1 MSFWNKILETIKGN
15 EDFSELKSS
24 SFRDFLNGNI
34 LNKNF
39 VRKQFKLMIL
49 IAVLTVF
56 YIDNR
61 YFCEKQI
68 AEEVR
73 LKKELQDIKF
83 ESLTISAQLTTLG
96 RRTYVLDYI
105 NSKGLDLKESAIAPV
120 VIEEPDLEKEEE
132 LKKAKEEHKVAT
144 EKIKNDTT
152 QNEEFIER

>member
-39 VRKQFKLMIL
+39 VRRQFVLMIL
-49 IAVLTVF
+49 IAVLAFF

-61 YFCEKQI
+61 YYCEKQI
-68 AEEVR
+68 SEEVN
-73 LKKELQDIKF
+73 LKQELQDIKF

-96 RRTYVLDYI
+96 RRTYVLNYI
-105 NSKGLDLKESAIAPV
+105 NEKGLELKESSIAPV
-120 VIEEPDLEKEEE
+120 IIEEPDLKKEEE
-132 LKKAKEEHKVAT
+132 IKKAKEEHQKAT
-144 EKIKNDTT
+144 EKIKQDTT
-152 QNEEFIER
+152 QNEESIGR

>member
-1 MSFWNKILETIKGN
+1 MSFWNKIIETIKGN

-39 VRKQFKLMIL
+39 VRKQFKLMLLLAFLAFI
-49 IAVLTVF
+49 

-68 AEEVR
+68 TEEVK

-83 ESLTISAQLTTLG
+83 ESLTISAKVTTLG

-105 NSKGLDLKESAIAPV
+105 NSKGLDLKESANAPV
-120 VIEEPDLEKEEE
+120 VIEEPDLKKEEE
-132 LKKAKEEHKVAT
+132 LKKAKEEHNKAT
-144 EKIKNDTT
+144 EKIKQDTT
-152 QNEEFIER
+152 QNEEYIIR

>member
-1 MSFWNKILETIKGN
+1 
-15 EDFSELKSS
+15 
-24 SFRDFLNGNI
+24 
-34 LNKNF
+34 
-39 VRKQFKLMIL
+39 MIL
-49 IAVLTVF
+49 IAVLAVF

-120 VIEEPDLEKEEE
+120 VIEEPDLAKEEE
-132 LKKAKEEHKVAT
+132 LKKAKEEHKQAT
-144 EKIKNDTT
+144 ERIINDTT
-152 QNEEFIER
+152 QNEESIER